1 MNGFPPTAS
10 NRCRSWLASLL
21 LAAGCTSGDR
31 LTAPPQP
38 RSASLYV
45 LNALHNVITN
55 YSLGAT
61 GNSAPRSL
69 IRGSGVNTL
78 YAPGGTALD
87 AAGRLYVANCC
98 DEVLVFAAGASPNA
112 MPIDAIGGLNTG
124 LDHPTG
130 IAFDHQGNLFVSNLV
145 AGPRI
150 TAYAAGASG
159 NAAPIATIAGANTR
173 LSRPTGIAF
182 DTSGRLYVANGYP
195 AGQILIFAPG
205 ASGDVAPIDSI
216 AGSNTDLHFPEW
228 IALDAQS
235 NLYVTNFNSGTALI
249 TVYGPGASG
258 NTAPIR
264 TITGSNT
271 GLSDVNGTGGL
282 TLDPEGKLYVANS
295 GGNSITVFAAGATGN
310 ATPTAT
316 IQGSNTGLAE
326 PDAIARDAGGKLYV
340 VSSILARITVY
351 AAGSGNVVPIATI
364 EGEHRS
370 AIFWDWGIAR
380 DAVGNLYVT
389 NPDRDSVTVY
399 AVGASGAASPLASF
413 STVGLTNQ
421 TGHPAGVAV
430 DAAGNVY
437 VSVGAGPG
445 TNPKQHRTERPRGN
459 RRGCR
464 RHPLYP
470 EQRWQQRIG
479 LQRGRDRQR
488 VSGCHDRW
496 QPHGTQRA
504 VRRGAR
510 RSGEP
515 LRQQLWC

>member
-1 MNGFPPTAS
+1 MNGFPPNYS
-10 NRCRSWLASLL
+10 NCRRSWLASLL
-21 LAAGCTSGDR
+21 FAAGGTSGDR

-38 RSASLYV
+38 RSASLNE

-61 GNSAPRSL
+61 GNSAPRSV

-78 YAPGGTALD
+78 YSPGGTALD

-98 DEVLVFAAGASPNA
+98 DEILVFAAGASPNA

-205 ASGDVAPIDSI
+205 GSGDVAPIDSI
-216 AGSNTDLHFPEW
+216 AGSNTDLHSPEW
-228 IALDAQS
+228 IAFDAQS
-235 NLYVTNFNSGTALI
+235 NLYVNNFNSGTALI

-258 NTAPIR
+258 NAPPIR
-264 TITGSNT
+264 TIAGSNT

-282 TLDPEGKLYVANS
+282 TLAPDGKLYVANS

-326 PDAIARDAGGKLYV
+326 PEAIARDAAGKLYV
-340 VSSILARITVY
+340 ISSILARISVY
-351 AAGSGNVVPIATI
+351 TAGASGNVVPIATI

-370 AIFWDWGIAR
+370 VFWDWGIAR

-389 NPDRDSVTVY
+389 NPDRDIVTVY
-399 AVGASGAASPLASF
+399 AVGASGAVSPLTSF
-413 STVGLTNQ
+413 STVGPLNR
-421 TGHPAGVAV
+421 TGHPAGVAL

-437 VSVGAGPG
+437 VSVGA
-445 TNPKQHRTERPRGN
+445 
-459 RRGCR
+459 
-464 RHPLYP
+464 
-470 EQRWQQRIG
+470 
-479 LQRGRDRQR
+479 
-488 VSGCHDRW
+488 
-496 QPHGTQRA
+496 
-504 VRRGAR
+504 
-510 RSGEP
+510 
-515 LRQQLWC
+515 